1 LRTFIIF
8 THNKTMWLLALLI
21 LIDIL
26 ILSQTGKRR
35 LDVTVSASVSNG
47 EQWTI
52 YGTMGC
58 GWTRKQLDYMKKNGK
73 SFKFVD
79 CDKEG
84 CSGMNAFPTL
94 VSPNGEKIVGYR
106 EI

>member
-1 LRTFIIF
+1 
-8 THNKTMWLLALLI
+8 MWLLALLI
-21 LIDIL
+21 LIDLL

-47 EQWTI
+47 EQWTV

-84 CSGMNAFPTL
+84 CSGMEAFPTL
-94 VSPNGEKIVGYR
+94 VSPNGEKIVGYS